1 MSIMTSKELYKPP
14 KHLLENNKHDLYLP
28 EKEEFLK
35 HTFIELIPPSLHEQ
49 LDTDVL
55 ILFRNCIPFQV
66 FNFLNIV

>member
-1 MSIMTSKELYKPP
+1 MTSKELYKPP

-35 HTFIELIPPSLHEQ
+35 HTFIELIAPSLNEQ
-49 LDTDVL
+49 LDNDVL
-55 ILFRNCIPFQV
+55 ILFRSGITFQG